1 MQNTIQA
8 TIQVTV
14 TTPGQRPLN
23 IQRSIELNEPLNH
36 ELIELEVTAEGY
48 IYTSK
53 ADFHPAQSRLLVHRR
68 NPDKTISFVEFP
80 DCHDLKDAVGV
91 MAKMFSLLNEF
102 IAEGQIDRAASLLMF
117 NLDKTFLETLDAK
130 LD

>member
-1 MQNTIQA
+1 MQNI
-8 TIQVTV
+8 IQVTA

-23 IQRSIELNEPLNH
+23 IQQSIELNEPLNH
-36 ELIELEVTAEGY
+36 ELIELEATVEGY

-53 ADFHPAQSRLLVHRR
+53 ADFHPMQSKLLVYRR
-68 NPDKTISFVEFP
+68 NPDKTIGFVEFP

-91 MAKMFSLLNEF
+91 MAEMFSLLNEF
-102 IAEGQIDRAASLLMF
+102 ITGGQIDRAASLLMF
-117 NLDKTFLETLDAK
+117 NLDKTFLEALDAK

>member
-1 MQNTIQA
+1 MQNTIQVIA
-8 TIQVTV
+8 

-36 ELIELEVTAEGY
+36 ELIELEATVEGY

-53 ADFHPAQSRLLVHRR
+53 ADFHPAQAKLIVYRR

-80 DCHDLKDAVGV
+80 DCRDLRDAVGV
-91 MAKMFSLLNEF
+91 MAEMFSLLNEF
-102 IAEGQIDRAASLLMF
+102 IAEGRVDRAASLLAF